1 MSYTVYEKERKFQI
15 CFRFKDSEIS
25 SGGIRLGL
33 GNPNTHIS
41 RSYNRVINDYLVNLV
56 TWKFAAESSRDI
68 AVVDGSTK
76 VFSKASSGSPSFEMD
91 VWLES
96 VKEAAQVQISINMNL
111 DYVKTQYRLFNK
123 G

>member
-1 MSYTVYEKERKFQI
+1 M
-15 CFRFKDSEIS
+15 
-25 SGGIRLGL
+25 
-33 GNPNTHIS
+33 
-41 RSYNRVINDYLVNLV
+41 INDYLVNLV